1 MTRRRAVAAL
11 VLVCLIWGV
20 SFTVIKQALAY
31 ASPLVLLGVRFALA
45 SAVIGWSL
53 RGLRREELR
62 GGLILGFLFWAGFVF
77 QTVGLQYTTPSRSAF
92 LTILSTPIVPLVQFA
107 IDRTVPRLPTAV
119 AIALAVA
126 GTWLLTSPGG
136 GGLNRG
142 DVITLGCAVL
152 FAGQIVAA
160 GHFAPKIPIDR
171 LLALELGFCAV
182 LSLATAPVLEVPRLA
197 PDAVFVAMILFLA
210 LTGLWSFRLQ
220 LQAQRVLSPTH
231 TALVF
236 TLEPVV
242 ASVTSFLVLGER
254 FAALQ
259 LLGGA
264 LILAAVAAPALERPA
279 PRAVTGSLPDR
290 DRAPT

>member
-1 MTRRRAVAAL
+1 MTRRGAVAAL

-31 ASPLVLLGVRFALA
+31 ASPLVLLGARFALA

-53 RGLRREELR
+53 RGLQRHELR
-62 GGLILGFLFWAGFVF
+62 GGLILGLLFWAGFVF
-77 QTVGLQYTTPSRSAF
+77 QTVGLQDTTPSRSAF

-107 IDRTVPRLPTAV
+107 VDRSVPRLPTAV
-119 AIALAVA
+119 AIGLAVA

-142 DVITLGCAVL
+142 DVVTLGCAVM
-152 FAGQIVAA
+152 FAGQVVAA
-160 GHFAPKIPIDR
+160 GHFAARIPIDR
-171 LLALELGFCAV
+171 LLALQLGSCAL
-182 LSLATAPVLEVPRLA
+182 LSLAAAPVLEAPRLTV
-197 PDAVFVAMILFLA
+197 DAAFGAMILFLA

-254 FAALQ
+254 LGALQ
-259 LLGGA
+259 LVGGA
-264 LILAAVAAPALERPA
+264 LILAAVAAPAAERSDQRP
-279 PRAVTGSLPDR
+279 VTESLPDR